1 MIDAAG
7 VVASIVSA
15 SRVSSSIVASIVASR
30 AAWMVVTVRHREN
43 RNRLVKK
50 SMPLAKTTGFLC
62 IFRKKLVVSLQ
73 FNVFCHSFLLKS
85 VTFLC
90 R

>member
-15 SRVSSSIVASIVASR
+15 SRVSSSVVASIVASR
-30 AAWMVVTVRHREN
+30 AAWMVVTMRHREN

-50 SMPLAKTTGFLC
+50 SMPLAKQ
-62 IFRKKLVVSLQ
+62 R
-73 FNVFCHSFLLKS
+73 VFCAFLEKNQ
-85 VTFLC
+85 
-90 R
+90 